1 MLSCDTTVAAKAL
14 AITYQSTQGGAVCW
28 RYRYRLDANPLLAS
42 ISCIAVITRQYG
54 GIVGVFVL
62 PGGAQCTVR
71 SRLRLARCM
80 SHLCTQCLL
89 LCRHQPQLLVCRFLS
104 RLLLRLRLALRSLL
118 RLLASPL
125 RGCLCFAHLAFRC

>member
-1 MLSCDTTVAAKAL
+1 M
-14 AITYQSTQGGAVCW
+14 
-28 RYRYRLDANPLLAS
+28 
-42 ISCIAVITRQYG
+42 ITRQYG

-80 SHLCTQCLL
+80 PHLCTQCLL

-104 RLLLRLRLALRSLL
+104 RLLLCLRLRVLLLSCLLLL